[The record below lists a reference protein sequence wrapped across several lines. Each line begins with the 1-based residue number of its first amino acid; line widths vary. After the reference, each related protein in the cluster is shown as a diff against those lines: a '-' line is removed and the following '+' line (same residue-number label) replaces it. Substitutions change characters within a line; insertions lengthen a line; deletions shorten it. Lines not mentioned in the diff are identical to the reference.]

1 MSSPKLK
8 SKSEIELENS
18 YSPKEVGSYIIET
31 KNNII
36 SNLLKEIEENSKS
49 ENIFLFYQNLGKIEK
64 MKLFKLFSEEQ
75 KIFLIENILKILS
88 VYHLNKYYTIKILHF
103 IGLIIDYI
111 PNNEKIIFPW
121 KLFYKIYIM
130 NNLCFKGEFFSDFKI
145 YKLYKRLHKFISI
158 SNDDYLYL
166 KKEVLKGLFH
176 IKLEQKR
183 IYLNIIKFFFPK
195 NFLLDDKELQEIL
208 FTLMKNSM
216 HPFKGICSI
225 FRIILSKNG
234 KIQLENLNEFIEYF
248 FSRLNQKINGSNFIN
263 SYNSITKRNKKHKNN
278 DFDVEQILICLLFNE
293 QFKNLRNEID
303 EHFKLLISSI
313 HMCLKEKYDENNG
326 KIKIINFMENFS
338 KSLKYIFTRKNF
350 DNTLNKNIY
359 IPIKKDIN
367 EELINRFSEIYSYLY
382 IIIKKFLLFD
392 IKGSGYILS
401 NFFEI
406 LSISDKIKFDIN
418 EYLSILEFYKENTE
432 TQLFKFVKKLNNIIP
447 LLINE
452 NYYFQNQKIKSFI
465 NDIIPFLIDS
475 ISSADPRTN
484 TEILKIFCKFYLYT
498 NNKKYDNLNPILE
511 DSSIKIIKKIVKLF
525 DLFTQRANILYIF
538 VLSMF
543 NYIKEENKNK
553 ISDIFTNH
561 LIDNEISSFRIKNF
575 FEFDLFN
582 EDDNKKLFNFVYDSL
597 IYMDTSN
604 ENIINEH
611 FLIQNNNTQKLKMIE
626 VQIINKEKLKV
637 YEQILSNIDFN
648 SLKIYENDKI
658 KNRVFNI
665 INGLFNMKEKNY
677 YEIPKVVL
685 ENLFCSLIEPE
696 KDENTKVKNY
706 NNEKKLNMIID
717 LIHNLIEP
725 YEKYTMNIINN
736 YQEDIKFNERIIDIY
751 IIILNS
757 VLKNYKNVFLNYN
770 NEDNYPIL
778 KEQLTKINSYFNKQ
792 FQNVKQI
799 IDLLI
804 KNNNE
809 NKKSLFTNSKIEQE
823 FYNIISSHL
832 KSFNSFKKENNK
844 SLVKINEIIFALKS
858 YYYLNSYK
866 DLYLKLKKNDDNK
879 QFNYIINSK
888 LKNFDLYYNDI
899 YSIFYTFEN
908 KNLLP
913 SINDFNELNVY
924 DNYPKEKIFNL
935 YEKVLND
942 YILKLS
948 NIKSNEQSEINQIIM
963 DIISENT
970 IFIYDSFIKLSPENF
985 IKITIILFLIKKLL
999 KEKGYNKINQL
1010 DFNLLKNI
1018 QDKIHYSIL
1027 GNNKLI
1033 KNKLSKYPSL
1043 SSITFDNPIN
1053 ENIQNKNQDIIK
1065 YILDSL
1071 SSLEKENE
1079 IDNIIFFFS
1088 VFLPL
1093 IIKTFELSDLKIIEK
1108 IILEKIINKK
1118 IISIEQKQCLILIL
1132 FQILNFKYK
1141 SEKKFSYINITK
1153 EEYEKDYKKIIKEN
1167 KTNLMLNSI
1176 YYDNIPKSIISLPK
1190 ENDNENINI
1199 DNLIDSFNNINDW
1212 ISDKNLMEGPP
1223 QKNLMR
1229 FFKKESKDEKNIKDI
1244 FTMLITILR
1253 SDNNPFKNKNKGLF
1267 SFFHVKLITYLLL
1280 NGNIDINDISFDKF
1294 KEKNLLNNDIQILTF
1309 IEFLCGKMNYLIKCN
1324 LFKDNK
1330 EIWSVLNLYT
1340 NGKNMKIDN
1349 FIEQYFRFLIKKMN
1363 INQAE
1368 ILLKD
1373 YNLNQSHL
1381 LLILKIYSIIND
1393 SFDNNLKYFD
1403 NNILNKENVY
1413 TTINIVLDSN
1423 ENIIKY
1429 KNFITSLLTLYLK
1442 LDGSFGFNEKTFE
1455 NNFAFNIIIITKIL
1469 KEISDKG
1476 MKKEDNSLKIFFFDI
1491 FDTFYKQII
1500 GNKEIF
1506 SNYLLCISQSFKE
1519 NKVNEETIKNYETC
1533 FKRTINN
1540 INISNCINLL
1550 FENIKIESSTNEKLI
1565 YLQAIRLIF
1574 LYNIHYQKENK
1585 EKEKILNDL
1594 ISIIKLIKN
1603 EELKEQFSEIFVYYF
1618 NMLSDEENTKFINE
1632 NKDKDDENLY
1642 VVLSQLLRFRI
1653 DLPKY
1658 IQEYISS
1665 LKSKRENKIIKNYIS
1680 KSMDRYHNGYL
1691 YMKTKLT
1698 SECKEVL
1705 EDTSRNNSYF
1715 S

>member
-1 MSSPKLK
+1 MSNQKLK
-8 SKSEIELENS
+8 SKNEIEIENS
-18 YSPKEVGSYIIET
+18 YSPKEIGSYIIEI
-31 KNNII
+31 KDNII
-36 SNLLKEIEENSKS
+36 SNLLKEIEKNSES
-49 ENIFLFYQNLGKIEK
+49 QNIFLFHQNLEKIEK
-64 MKLFKLFSEEQ
+64 MKLFKILSEEQ
-75 KIFLIENILKILS
+75 KIFLIQIILQILS
-88 VYHLNKYYTIKILHF
+88 IYHLNKYYTNKILHF
-103 IGLIIDYI
+103 LGLIIDYI
-111 PNNEKIIFPW
+111 PINEKTIFPW
-121 KLFYKIYIM
+121 KLFYKIYLI
-130 NNLCFKGEFFSDFKI
+130 NNLFFKGEFFSDYKI
-145 YKLYKRLHKFISI
+145 YKLYKRLYKFISI

-166 KKEVLKGLFH
+166 KKEVLKGLYH
-176 IKLEQKR
+176 IKLEKKR

-195 NFLLDDKELQEIL
+195 KFLLEDKELQEIL

-225 FRIILSKNG
+225 IRIILSKNG
-234 KIQLENLNEFIEYF
+234 KIQLENLNDFIECY
-248 FSRLNQKINGSNFIN
+248 FSRLYQKINGSTFIN
-263 SYNSITKRNKKHKNN
+263 SYNSITKRNKKHRDN
-278 DFDVEQILICLLFNE
+278 DFDVEQILVCLLFNE
-293 QFKNLRNEID
+293 QFKDLRNVID
-303 EHFKLLISSI
+303 EHFKILISSI
-313 HMCLKEKYDENNG
+313 HMCLKERYDENNG
-326 KIKIINFMENFS
+326 KIKIINFMDNFS

-359 IPIKKDIN
+359 VPIKNDIN
-367 EELINRFSEIYSYLY
+367 EDLINRFSEIYSYLY

-406 LSISDKIKFDIN
+406 LSISNKIKFDIN
-418 EYLSILEFYKENTE
+418 EYLSILAFYKENTE

-452 NYYFQNQKIKSFI
+452 NYYFENKKIKSFI

-475 ISSADPRTN
+475 ISSADPRIN
-484 TEILKIFCKFYLYT
+484 TEILKIFSKFYLYT
-498 NNKKYDNLNPILE
+498 NDTKYKNLNPILE
-511 DSSIKIIKKIVKLF
+511 DSSVNIMKKIVKLF
-525 DLFTQRANILYIF
+525 DLFTQKPNILYIF

-543 NYIKEENKNK
+543 NYIKEVNKNK
-553 ISDIFTNH
+553 ISEIFTNH

-582 EDDNKKLFNFVYDSL
+582 DDDNKRLFNFVYDSL

-604 ENIINEH
+604 ENEINEH
-611 FLIQNNNTQKLKMIE
+611 FLIKNNNTQKLKMIE

-648 SLKIYENDKI
+648 SFKIYENDKI

-685 ENLFCSLIEPE
+685 ENLFSSLIEPE

-736 YQEDIKFNERIIDIY
+736 YKEDIKYNERIIDIY

-757 VLKNYKNVFLNYN
+757 VLKNYKNVFINYN
-770 NEDNYPIL
+770 NEDNYLIL

-799 IDLLI
+799 LDLLI

-809 NKKSLFTNSKIEQE
+809 NLKFLFTNSKTEQE

-844 SLVKINEIIFALKS
+844 SLVKINEIIFALKPF
-858 YYYLNSYK
+858 YYLTSYK
-866 DLYLKLKKNDDNK
+866 ELYIKLKKNNDNK
-879 QFNYIINSK
+879 QFSYIINSK

-899 YSIFYTFEN
+899 YAIFYTFDN
-908 KNLLP
+908 KNLL
-913 SINDFNELNVY
+913 SSKNDFNELNVY

-935 YEKVLND
+935 YNKVLND
-942 YILKLS
+942 YIQKLS
-948 NIKSNEQSEINQIIM
+948 TIKSNEQSEINQIIM

-970 IFIYDSFIKLSPENF
+970 IFIYDSYIKLSPQDF
-985 IKITIILFLIKKLL
+985 IKITINLLLIKKLL
-999 KEKGYNKINQL
+999 KEKGYTKINQL
-1010 DFNLLKNI
+1010 DFTLLKNI
-1018 QDKIHYSIL
+1018 QEKIYYAIL
-1027 GNNKLI
+1027 GNNILI

-1043 SSITFDNPIN
+1043 NSITFNNTVN
-1053 ENIQNKNQDIIK
+1053 ENIQNKNKDFIN
-1065 YILDSL
+1065 YILDTL
-1071 SSLEKENE
+1071 LIFEKENE

-1088 VFLPL
+1088 VFLSL

-1108 IILEKIINKK
+1108 TILNNILNKK

-1132 FQILNFKYK
+1132 FQILNFKYN

-1153 EEYEKDYKKIIKEN
+1153 EEYEKDYKKIIKDN

-1176 YYDNIPKSIISLPK
+1176 YYENIPKSLPK
-1190 ENDNENINI
+1190 ENENEKINL
-1199 DNLIDSFNNINDW
+1199 NELVESFNNINDW
-1212 ISDKNLMEGPP
+1212 ISDKNLMEVP
-1223 QKNLMR
+1223 QQNNIIK
-1229 FFKKESKDEKNIKDI
+1229 FFKKESKDEKNIRDI
-1244 FTMLITILR
+1244 FTLLNTILR
-1253 SDNNPFKNKNKGLF
+1253 SDKSPFKKRNNGLF
-1267 SFFHVKLITYLLL
+1267 SVLHVKFITLLLL
-1280 NGNIDINDISFDKF
+1280 NGYVDINNISFEKF
-1294 KEKNLLNNDIQILTF
+1294 KEKNMLNNDIQILTF
-1309 IEFLCGKMNYLIKCN
+1309 IEFLCGKINYLIKCN
-1324 LFKDNK
+1324 LFNDNK

-1349 FIEQYFRFLIKKMN
+1349 YIEKYFRFLIKKMN

-1373 YNLNQSHL
+1373 YNLNECHL
-1381 LLILKIYSIIND
+1381 NLILKIYSIIND

-1413 TTINIVLDSN
+1413 KTINIVLDSN

-1442 LDGSFGFNEKTFE
+1442 LNSSFGFNENTFE
-1455 NNFAFNIIIITKIL
+1455 NNFSFNNDIITKIL
-1469 KEISDKG
+1469 KEIYEKG
-1476 MKKEDNSLKIFFFDI
+1476 IKKEDNSLKIFFFDI

-1519 NKVNEETIKNYETC
+1519 NKVNEETLKNYENC
-1533 FKRTINN
+1533 FKRTTKN

-1565 YLQAIRLIF
+1565 YLQSIRLIF
-1574 LYNIHYQKENK
+1574 LYNIHYLNENK

-1618 NMLSDEENTKFINE
+1618 NMLSDEENNKFINE
-1632 NKDKDDENLY
+1632 NKDKEDENLY

-1658 IQEYISS
+1658 IQDYISS
-1665 LKSKRENKIIKNYIS
+1665 LKNKRENKIIKNFIS

-1691 YMKTKLT
+1691 YMETKLN

-1705 EDTSRNNSYF
+1705 EDTSRNKSYF